1 MNKQSSQS
9 VTSPPAESA
18 ATQLSADALAR
29 RRLLLKGAGTGAATL
44 AALTPL
50 GALAETQSTVFVCK
64 NGSGKD
70 VMCTV
75 SGVQSAAH
83 SFGPNI
89 SKVTAGGKNVAY
101 WGAAAPAV
109 AAKPGV
115 VAVPTP
121 LNTWP
126 AGTTPTALVS
136 TVFGS
141 GADYAGTGLF
151 TVTNQYA
158 SQDMAHWIGA
168 YLNAKA
174 MPTSFPYT
182 PAEVVGLYTD
192 AGKRVAALAFFK
204 GYLEN
209 LA

>member
-1 MNKQSSQS
+1 M
-9 VTSPPAESA
+9 
-18 ATQLSADALAR
+18 SADALVR

-44 AALTPL
+44 AALTPI
-50 GALAETQSTVFVCK
+50 GALAQTQSTVFVCK
-64 NGSGKD
+64 NGTGKD

-89 SKVTAGGKNVAY
+89 TKVTAGGKGVAY

-109 AAKPGV
+109 TPKPGV

-126 AGTTPTALVS
+126 AGVTPTALVK

-141 GADYAGTGLF
+141 GAAYANTGLF
-151 TVTNQYA
+151 AMTNRYA
-158 SQDMAHWIGA
+158 SQDMAHWIAA

-174 MPTSFPYT
+174 MPASFPYK
-182 PAEVVGLYTD
+182 PAEVVALYTD
-192 AGKRVAALAFFK
+192 TTKRVAALAFFK